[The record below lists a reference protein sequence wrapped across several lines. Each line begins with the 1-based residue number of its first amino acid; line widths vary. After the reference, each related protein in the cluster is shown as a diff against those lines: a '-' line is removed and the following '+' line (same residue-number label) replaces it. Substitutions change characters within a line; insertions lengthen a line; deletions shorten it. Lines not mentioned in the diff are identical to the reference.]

1 MTGARILFRDA
12 LLVPNTPE
20 SPHPFHGWVL
30 VQGKYIAALG
40 PGDPPDMPADRIID
54 GRERALIPGLVN
66 AHAHSHSSLTRGS
79 AEGLPLEGWLR
90 VIEAE
95 QAKLTEEQAYW
106 AALATYCEAL
116 LSGTTLIV
124 DMCLFPEAAV
134 RAAREVGIRAVVVP
148 YVADSK
154 PFTPTLAVTER
165 LLNVVRLC
173 ARLPNQ
179 ERATRNEEPA
189 GRDRVSVWV
198 GLHDLESCSALQVQ
212 AGAALAARFGVGL
225 HLHCAETRFSV
236 AKTVERTGRRPVAHL
251 AELGALTPGTLLAHC
266 VWVNEEDR
274 RGLAAAGAHVVHCPH
289 ANLKLGSGI
298 APVPALLSAGVNVAL
313 GTDGAKANNSLDMFE
328 VMKFAS
334 LIHKGVHTDP
344 KILPAET
351 VLAMATRHGAHA
363 LGIPTGALAPDKLA
377 DLVLVRLDRF
387 HLQPAVPDTIVTNLV
402 HAARGSD
409 VDLVMVNGQIVVEAG
424 AIRTVDA
431 PAIRSRASQI
441 GATLLANPG

>member
-1 MTGARILFRDA
+1 VNGARILIRDA

-20 SPHPFHGWVL
+20 CPQPFHGWLL
-30 VQGKYIAALG
+30 VQGKHIAAMG
-40 PGDPPDMPADRIID
+40 PGDPPDLPADRIID

-79 AEGLPLEGWLR
+79 AEGLPLEAWLR

-95 QAKLTEEQAYW
+95 QARLTEEQAHI

-165 LLNVVRLC
+165 LLNAVHLG
-173 ARLPNQ
+173 AQIPNQ
-179 ERATRNEEPA
+179 ERGTRNEELV
-189 GRDRVSVWV
+189 GSDGVSVWV
-198 GLHDLESCSALQVQ
+198 GLHDLESCSDLQVQ
-212 AGAALAARFGVGL
+212 AGAALAGRFGVGL
-225 HLHCAETRFSV
+225 HLHCAETRLSV
-236 AKTVERTGRRPVAHL
+236 AKTLERTGRRPVAHL
-251 AELGALTPGTLLAHC
+251 AWLGGLTPGTLLAHC
-266 VWVNEEDR
+266 VWVDEVDQR
-274 RGLAAAGAHVVHCPH
+274 ILAAAGAHIVHCPH

-298 APVPALLSAGVNVAL
+298 APVPGLLAEGVNIAL
-313 GTDGAKANNSLDMFE
+313 GTDGAKANNTLDMFE
-328 VMKFAS
+328 VMKLAS
-334 LIHKGVHTDP
+334 LIHKGVHADP
-344 KILPAET
+344 KLLSPAT

-363 LGIPTGALAPDKLA
+363 LGIPAGVLSLGKLA
-377 DLVLVRLDRF
+377 DLALVRLDRF
-387 HLQPAVPDTIVTNLV
+387 HLQPAVPETILTNLV

-409 VDLVMVNGQIVVEAG
+409 VDLVMVNGHVVVESGTICA
-424 AIRTVDA
+424 VDA
-431 PAIRSRASQI
+431 ASIRSRTSVI
-441 GATLLANPG
+441 GQALLTPSS